1 MPPPHPDLHGVYVL
15 VVEDDADGLDLV
27 TSMLRWA
34 GAVVVAAISAQDGL
48 AAALQ
53 VLPHVVVTDIAMPGE
68 DGYWLADQ
76 LRAAAIN
83 VPLIAIS
90 AFRPKDRI
98 MGTRPQAFQRFIP
111 KPIDHVEL
119 CRAVGDLVR
128 HAA

>member
-1 MPPPHPDLHGVYVL
+1 
-15 VVEDDADGLDLV
+15 VVEDDPDGLDLV

-76 LRAAAIN
+76 LRAAGID

-98 MGTRPQAFQRFIP
+98 MGARPQTFHRFIP
-111 KPIDHVEL
+111 KPIDPVEL

-128 HAA
+128 RAA

>member
-98 MGTRPQAFQRFIP
+98 MGARSQAFQRFIP
-111 KPIDHVEL
+111 KPIDPVEL

-128 HAA
+128 RAA